1 MVKSS
6 DGFVTD
12 VFPQFARVTILTSSQ
27 FAYLSNSGL
36 CVVMITCFYFDTSSA
51 EEIRLASNLGC
62 IFRSGSS
69 RIIILE

>member
-36 CVVMITCFYFDTSSA
+36 CVVMITCFSFDTSSA
-51 EEIRLASNLGC
+51 EEIRVN
-62 IFRSGSS
+62 
-69 RIIILE
+69 